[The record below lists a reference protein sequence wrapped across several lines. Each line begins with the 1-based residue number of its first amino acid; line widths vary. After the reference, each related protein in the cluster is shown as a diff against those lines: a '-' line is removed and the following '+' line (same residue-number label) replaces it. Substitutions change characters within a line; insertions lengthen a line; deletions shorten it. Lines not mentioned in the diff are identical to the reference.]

1 MLLRPYQKRLVDRA
15 VKALAN
21 HGNTL
26 AVAATGAGKTI
37 CLSAIGKA
45 IDGKTL
51 VLQHR
56 HELVQQ
62 NCAKYRAVNPKTSI
76 GLWTADKKTFRSQTT
91 FAMVQSLVGHLS
103 RIPKLDLIIA
113 DEAHHLAAPT

>member
-15 VKALAN
+15 VKALAD

-76 GLWTADKKTFRSQTT
+76 GLWTASRPHRPGLTAKAFAGSSTT
-91 FAMVQSLVGHLS
+91 SVTISRYASL
-103 RIPKLDLIIA
+103 
-113 DEAHHLAAPT
+113 